1 MKKSLISLALLCSAS
16 ALPVLSAT
24 AAVPSYGVLVMDRS
38 GSMMSTRTDGQSRC
52 SYSKQEAIDKIS
64 RFFFNANLNG
74 QLIEVRTFNSA
85 NNMQSV
91 TGGFVDFVG
100 AMTAMN
106 NLDDEGCS
114 GSTALAQAM
123 CSAADDLR
131 AQFSEEASNG
141 ARLRVYGSTDGDEN
155 SSPNTPCGGSNWQ
168 DEVRSK
174 YTVEVPTVEFNPT
187 IFTGTVSAAVRHLAV
202 IEQDQGKTGAIS
214 TKSSTFEFLQELAV
228 ETGGEIEL
236 ISDSDGDNPNEPWF
250 DKGKQ

>member
-1 MKKSLISLALLCSAS
+1 MKRNLISLALLCSAS

-52 SYSKQEAIDKIS
+52 SYSKQEAIDKVS
-64 RFFFNANLNG
+64 RFFFNANING

-106 NLDDEGCS
+106 NLDAEGCS
-114 GSTALAQAM
+114 GGTALAQAM

-131 AQFSEEASNG
+131 AQFTNEADNG

-155 SSPNTPCGGSNWQ
+155 SSPSTPCGGSNWQ

-174 YTVEVPTVEFNPT
+174 YIVETPTIEFNPT
-187 IFTGTVSAAVRHLAV
+187 IFTGTVSIAGQHLDAV
-202 IEQDQGKTGAIS
+202 EQDNSKNGAITTS
-214 TKSSTFEFLQELAV
+214 SSTFEFLQELAV
-228 ETGGEIEL
+228 ATGGEIEL
-236 ISDSDGDNPNEPWF
+236 ISDSDGDDPNEPWF
-250 DKGKQ
+250 NKGK